1 MGSRVY
7 TILLVIA
14 GFIIAAFVMIATGN
28 FVIKTEPADDSSNN
42 SKLTEQKKIV
52 YVYDTP
58 ELESE
63 QLARNLA
70 E

>member
-28 FVIKTEPADDSSNN
+28 FVIKTEPADDSSG

-58 ELESE
+58 ELDSE
-63 QLARNLA
+63 QLARELA

>member
-28 FVIKTEPADDSSNN
+28 FVIKTEPATDNSSSG
-42 SKLTEQKKIV
+42 SKLQEKKIV

-63 QLARNLA
+63 QLARELA